1 MHFGWKLRQSVL
13 MLNNNLKLL
22 TKWNMAKDLFSTLDL
37 NLLRT
42 FIILHQ
48 ERNMRRAAERLF
60 VSQPAVSKALQ
71 RLRDH
76 FEDEL
81 FVKTHHGLRAT
92 EYANDLAES
101 LAPLLDDIST
111 TINGSKA
118 FNPLEMNGTVKIALA
133 PFILSSYAS
142 EIFQAIRQA
151 APHVQIHLLNWS
163 RSTMEEI
170 IKDEVVLGVN
180 YEINHAPKELLTK
193 MIVKDEFCAYVRKDH
208 PLQGHRLQ
216 ISDCN
221 DLEFATVIAADW
233 NSNISFSEKIMK
245 IKGVEP
251 KIAFRSELP
260 SAIIDVVANS
270 DMVFPASKTVNVD
283 KLYKLRRLDIELDGM
298 VIEPCL
304 HAYFHHKNRRNET
317 VHWLRN
323 IVTEVIISHLERP
336 QEQ

>member
-1 MHFGWKLRQSVL
+1 
-13 MLNNNLKLL
+13 
-22 TKWNMAKDLFSTLDL
+22 MAKDLFSNLDL

-48 ERNMRRAAERLF
+48 ERNMRRASERLF

-92 EYANDLAES
+92 EYANELAEN
-101 LAPLLDDIST
+101 LAPLLDEISST
-111 TINGSKA
+111 LNGSKD
-118 FNPLEMNGTVKIALA
+118 FDPQELNGTLKIALA

-142 EIFQAIRQA
+142 EIFQAIRKQA
-151 APHVQIHLLNWS
+151 PNVQIHLLSWS

-180 YEINHAPKELLTK
+180 YEIDHAPKELLAK
-193 MIVKDEFCAYVRKDH
+193 LIVQDAFCAYVRKDH
-208 PLQGHRLQ
+208 PLKDNKLS
-216 ISDCN
+216 ISNCES
-221 DLEFATVIAADW
+221 LEFATIIAADW

-245 IKGVEP
+245 IRGLEP

-283 KLYKLRRLDIELDGM
+283 KLSQLRRLDIEFDGM

-304 HAYFHHKNRRNET
+304 HAYYHHKNRRNET

-323 IVTEVIISHLERP
+323 IVTDIITSHLERTAS
-336 QEQ
+336 Q

>member
-1 MHFGWKLRQSVL
+1 
-13 MLNNNLKLL
+13 
-22 TKWNMAKDLFSTLDL
+22 MAKDLFSTLDL

-101 LAPLLDDIST
+101 LAPLLDDISIT
-111 TINGSKA
+111 LNGSKA

>member
-1 MHFGWKLRQSVL
+1 

-22 TKWNMAKDLFSTLDL
+22 STWNMAKDLFSNLDL

-92 EYANDLAES
+92 EYANELAEN
-101 LAPLLDDIST
+101 LAPLLDEISIT
-111 TINGSKA
+111 LNGSKD
-118 FNPLEMNGTVKIALA
+118 FDPLELNGTIKIAVA

-142 EIFQAIRQA
+142 EIFQAIRSQA
-151 APHVQIHLLNWS
+151 PNVQIHLLNWS
-163 RSTMEEI
+163 RSTMDQI
-170 IKDEVVLGVN
+170 IKDDVLLGVN

-193 MIVKDEFCAYVRKDH
+193 LIVKDAFCAYVRKDH
-208 PLQGHRLQ
+208 PLKGNRLQ
-216 ISDCN
+216 ISDCE

-233 NSNISFSEKIMK
+233 NSNISFAEKLMK
-245 IKGVEP
+245 IRGIEP
-251 KIAFRSELP
+251 SIAFRSELP

-283 KLYKLRRLDIELDGM
+283 KISHLRRLDIEFDGI

-304 HAYFHHKNRRNET
+304 HAYYHHKNRRNET
-317 VHWLRN
+317 VHWLRS
-323 IVTEVIISHLERP
+323 IVTEVITKNLERS
-336 QEQ
+336 QQQ

>member
-1 MHFGWKLRQSVL
+1 MHFGWKLLQSVL

-101 LAPLLDDIST
+101 LAPLLDDISI

-221 DLEFATVIAADW
+221 DLEFATVIVADW

>member
-101 LAPLLDDIST
+101 LAPLLDDISI

-233 NSNISFSEKIMK
+233 NSNILFQK
-245 IKGVEP
+245 
-251 KIAFRSELP
+251 RS
-260 SAIIDVVANS
+260 
-270 DMVFPASKTVNVD
+270 
-283 KLYKLRRLDIELDGM
+283 
-298 VIEPCL
+298 
-304 HAYFHHKNRRNET
+304 
-317 VHWLRN
+317 
-323 IVTEVIISHLERP
+323 
-336 QEQ
+336 

>member
-101 LAPLLDDIST
+101 LAPLLDDISI
-111 TINGSKA
+111 TINGSKV

>member
-1 MHFGWKLRQSVL
+1 
-13 MLNNNLKLL
+13 
-22 TKWNMAKDLFSTLDL
+22 MAKDLFSNLDL

-48 ERNMRRAAERLF
+48 ERNMRRASERLF

-92 EYANDLAES
+92 EYANELAEN
-101 LAPLLDDIST
+101 LAPLLDEISST
-111 TINGSKA
+111 LNGSKD
-118 FNPLEMNGTVKIALA
+118 FDPQELNGTLKIALA

-142 EIFQAIRQA
+142 EIFQAIRKQA
-151 APHVQIHLLNWS
+151 PNVQIHLLSWS

-180 YEINHAPKELLTK
+180 YEIDHAPKELLAK
-193 MIVKDEFCAYVRKDH
+193 LIVQDAFCAYVRKDH
-208 PLQGHRLQ
+208 PLKDNKLS
-216 ISDCN
+216 ISNCES
-221 DLEFATVIAADW
+221 LEFATIIAADW

-245 IKGVEP
+245 IRGLEP

-270 DMVFPASKTVNVD
+270 DMVFPASKTVNAD
-283 KLYKLRRLDIELDGM
+283 KLSQLRRLDIEFDGM

-304 HAYFHHKNRRNET
+304 HAYYHHKNRRNET

-323 IVTEVIISHLERP
+323 IVTDIITGHLERTAS
-336 QEQ
+336 Q

>member
-101 LAPLLDDIST
+101 LAPLLDDISI

-118 FNPLEMNGTVKIALA
+118 FNPLEMSGTVKIALA

>member
-1 MHFGWKLRQSVL
+1 
-13 MLNNNLKLL
+13 
-22 TKWNMAKDLFSTLDL
+22 MAKDLFSNLDL

-48 ERNMRRAAERLF
+48 ERNMRRASERLF

-92 EYANDLAES
+92 EYANELAEN
-101 LAPLLDDIST
+101 LAPLLDEISST
-111 TINGSKA
+111 LNGSKDFA
-118 FNPLEMNGTVKIALA
+118 PQELNGTLKIALA

-142 EIFQAIRQA
+142 EIFKAIRKQA
-151 APHVQIHLLNWS
+151 PNVQIHLLNWS

-180 YEINHAPKELLTK
+180 YEIDHAPKELLAK
-193 MIVKDEFCAYVRKDH
+193 LIVQDAFCAYVRKDH
-208 PLQGHRLQ
+208 PLKDNKLS
-216 ISDCN
+216 ISNCES
-221 DLEFATVIAADW
+221 LEFATIIAADW

-245 IKGVEP
+245 IRGLEP

-270 DMVFPASKTVNVD
+270 DMVFPASKTVNAD
-283 KLYKLRRLDIELDGM
+283 KLSQLRRLDIEFDGM

-304 HAYFHHKNRRNET
+304 HAYYHHKNRRNET

-323 IVTEVIISHLERP
+323 IVTDIITGHIERTAS
-336 QEQ
+336 Q

>member
-101 LAPLLDDIST
+101 LAPLLDDISI

-118 FNPLEMNGTVKIALA
+118 FNPLEMNGKRSLWHHLFLVLTRVRSFKPSGKL
-133 PFILSSYAS
+133 PLMSKFI
-142 EIFQAIRQA
+142 
-151 APHVQIHLLNWS
+151 
-163 RSTMEEI
+163 
-170 IKDEVVLGVN
+170 
-180 YEINHAPKELLTK
+180 
-193 MIVKDEFCAYVRKDH
+193 C
-208 PLQGHRLQ
+208 
-216 ISDCN
+216 
-221 DLEFATVIAADW
+221 
-233 NSNISFSEKIMK
+233 
-245 IKGVEP
+245 
-251 KIAFRSELP
+251 
-260 SAIIDVVANS
+260 
-270 DMVFPASKTVNVD
+270 
-283 KLYKLRRLDIELDGM
+283 
-298 VIEPCL
+298 
-304 HAYFHHKNRRNET
+304 
-317 VHWLRN
+317 
-323 IVTEVIISHLERP
+323 
-336 QEQ
+336 

>member
-1 MHFGWKLRQSVL
+1 
-13 MLNNNLKLL
+13 
-22 TKWNMAKDLFSTLDL
+22 
-37 NLLRT
+37 
-42 FIILHQ
+42 
-48 ERNMRRAAERLF
+48 
-60 VSQPAVSKALQ
+60 
-71 RLRDH
+71 
-76 FEDEL
+76 
-81 FVKTHHGLRAT
+81 
-92 EYANDLAES
+92 
-101 LAPLLDDIST
+101 ISI

>member
-1 MHFGWKLRQSVL
+1 
-13 MLNNNLKLL
+13 
-22 TKWNMAKDLFSTLDL
+22 MAKDLFSTLDL

-81 FVKTHHGLRAT
+81 FVKSHHGLRAT

-101 LAPLLDDIST
+101 LAPLLDDISI

>member
-1 MHFGWKLRQSVL
+1 
-13 MLNNNLKLL
+13 
-22 TKWNMAKDLFSTLDL
+22 MAKDLFSTLDL

-42 FIILHQ
+42 FMILHQ

-101 LAPLLDDIST
+101 LAPLLDDISI

-270 DMVFPASKTVNVD
+270 DMVFPASKTVNID

>member
-1 MHFGWKLRQSVL
+1 
-13 MLNNNLKLL
+13 
-22 TKWNMAKDLFSTLDL
+22 MAKDLFSNLDL

-48 ERNMRRAAERLF
+48 ERNMRRASERLF

-92 EYANDLAES
+92 EYANELAEN
-101 LAPLLDDIST
+101 LAPLLDEISST
-111 TINGSKA
+111 LNGSKDFA
-118 FNPLEMNGTVKIALA
+118 PQELNGTLKIALA

-142 EIFQAIRQA
+142 EIFQAIRKQA
-151 APHVQIHLLNWS
+151 PNVQIHLLNWS

-180 YEINHAPKELLTK
+180 YEIDHAPKELLAK
-193 MIVKDEFCAYVRKDH
+193 LIVQDAFCAYVRKDH
-208 PLQGHRLQ
+208 PLKDNKLS
-216 ISDCN
+216 ISNCES
-221 DLEFATVIAADW
+221 LEFATIIAADW

-245 IKGVEP
+245 IRGLEP

-260 SAIIDVVANS
+260 SAIIDVVTNS
-270 DMVFPASKTVNVD
+270 DMVFPASKTVNAD
-283 KLYKLRRLDIELDGM
+283 KLSQLRRLDIEFDGM

-304 HAYFHHKNRRNET
+304 HAYYHHKNRRNET

-323 IVTEVIISHLERP
+323 IVTDIITGHLERTAS
-336 QEQ
+336 Q

>member
-1 MHFGWKLRQSVL
+1 
-13 MLNNNLKLL
+13 
-22 TKWNMAKDLFSTLDL
+22 MAKDLFSNLDL

-48 ERNMRRAAERLF
+48 ERNMRRASERLF

-92 EYANDLAES
+92 EYANELAEN
-101 LAPLLDDIST
+101 LAPLLDEISST
-111 TINGSKA
+111 LNGSKDFA
-118 FNPLEMNGTVKIALA
+118 PQELNGTLKIALA

-142 EIFQAIRQA
+142 EIFQAIRKQA
-151 APHVQIHLLNWS
+151 PNVQIHLLSWS

-180 YEINHAPKELLTK
+180 YEIDHAPKELLAK
-193 MIVKDEFCAYVRKDH
+193 LIVQDAFCAYVRKDH
-208 PLQGHRLQ
+208 PLKDNKLS
-216 ISDCN
+216 ISNCES
-221 DLEFATVIAADW
+221 LEFATIIAADW

-245 IKGVEP
+245 IRGLEP

-270 DMVFPASKTVNVD
+270 DMVFPASKTVNAD
-283 KLYKLRRLDIELDGM
+283 KLSQLRRLDIEFDGM

-304 HAYFHHKNRRNET
+304 HAYYHHKNRRNET

-323 IVTEVIISHLERP
+323 IVTDIITGHLERTAS
-336 QEQ
+336 Q

>member
-1 MHFGWKLRQSVL
+1 MHFGWKLLQSVL

-101 LAPLLDDIST
+101 LAPLLDDISI

>member
-1 MHFGWKLRQSVL
+1 
-13 MLNNNLKLL
+13 
-22 TKWNMAKDLFSTLDL
+22 MAKDLFSNLDL

-92 EYANDLAES
+92 EYANELAEN
-101 LAPLLDDIST
+101 LGPLLDEISNT
-111 TINGSKA
+111 LNGSKT

-142 EIFQAIRQA
+142 EIFQAIRLA
-151 APHVQIHLLNWS
+151 APNVQVHLLNWS

-170 IKDEVVLGVN
+170 IKDDVMLGVN
-180 YEINHAPKELLTK
+180 YDINHAPKELLTK
-193 MIVKDEFCAYVRKDH
+193 MIVKDTFCAYVRKDH
-208 PLQGHRLQ
+208 PLKGERLQ
-216 ISDCN
+216 ISDCK

-245 IKGVEP
+245 IRGVEP

-283 KLYKLRRLDIELDGM
+283 KLHKLRRLDIEFDGI

-304 HAYFHHKNRRNET
+304 HAYYHHKNRRNET

-323 IVTEVIISHLERP
+323 IVTEIIAGHLERTSY
-336 QEQ
+336 Q

>member
-1 MHFGWKLRQSVL
+1 MHFGWKLLQSVL

-22 TKWNMAKDLFSTLDL
+22 TKWNMAKDLFSNLDL

-101 LAPLLDDIST
+101 LAPLLDDISI

>member
-22 TKWNMAKDLFSTLDL
+22 TKWNMAKDQFSTLDL

-101 LAPLLDDIST
+101 LAPLLDDISI

>member
-1 MHFGWKLRQSVL
+1 
-13 MLNNNLKLL
+13 
-22 TKWNMAKDLFSTLDL
+22 MAKDLFSTLDL

-101 LAPLLDDIST
+101 LAPLLDDISI

-118 FNPLEMNGTVKIALA
+118 FNPLEMSGTVKIALA

>member
-1 MHFGWKLRQSVL
+1 
-13 MLNNNLKLL
+13 
-22 TKWNMAKDLFSTLDL
+22 MAKDLFSTLDL

-101 LAPLLDDIST
+101 LAPLLDDISI

>member
-1 MHFGWKLRQSVL
+1 
-13 MLNNNLKLL
+13 
-22 TKWNMAKDLFSTLDL
+22 MAKDLFSTLDL

-101 LAPLLDDIST
+101 LAPLLDEISI

>member
-1 MHFGWKLRQSVL
+1 
-13 MLNNNLKLL
+13 
-22 TKWNMAKDLFSTLDL
+22 MAKDLFSTLDL

-48 ERNMRRAAERLF
+48 ERNMRRVAERLF

-101 LAPLLDDIST
+101 LAPLLDDISI

>member
-1 MHFGWKLRQSVL
+1 MHFGWKLHQSVL

-101 LAPLLDDIST
+101 LAPLLDDISI

>member
-101 LAPLLDDIST
+101 LAPLLDDISI

-304 HAYFHHKNRRNET
+304 NAYFHHKNRRNET

>member
-1 MHFGWKLRQSVL
+1 
-13 MLNNNLKLL
+13 
-22 TKWNMAKDLFSTLDL
+22 MAKDLFSNLDL

-48 ERNMRRAAERLF
+48 ERNMRRASERLF

-92 EYANDLAES
+92 EYANELAEN
-101 LAPLLDDIST
+101 LAPLLDEISST
-111 TINGSKA
+111 LNGSKDFA
-118 FNPLEMNGTVKIALA
+118 PQELNGTLKIALA

-142 EIFQAIRQA
+142 EIFQAIRKQA
-151 APHVQIHLLNWS
+151 PNVQIHLLNWS

-180 YEINHAPKELLTK
+180 YEIDHAPKELLAK
-193 MIVKDEFCAYVRKDH
+193 LIVQDAFCAYVRKDH
-208 PLQGHRLQ
+208 PLKDNKLS
-216 ISDCN
+216 ISNCES
-221 DLEFATVIAADW
+221 LEFATIIAADW

-245 IKGVEP
+245 IRGLEP

-270 DMVFPASKTVNVD
+270 DMVFPASKTVNAD
-283 KLYKLRRLDIELDGM
+283 KLSQLRRLDIEFDGM

-304 HAYFHHKNRRNET
+304 HAYYHHKNRRNET

-323 IVTEVIISHLERP
+323 IVTDIITGHLERTAS
-336 QEQ
+336 Q

>member
-1 MHFGWKLRQSVL
+1 
-13 MLNNNLKLL
+13 
-22 TKWNMAKDLFSTLDL
+22 MAKDLFSNLDL

-48 ERNMRRAAERLF
+48 ERNMRRASERLF

-92 EYANDLAES
+92 EYAKELAEN
-101 LAPLLDDIST
+101 LAPLLDEISST
-111 TINGSKA
+111 LNGSKDFA
-118 FNPLEMNGTVKIALA
+118 PQELNGTLKIALA

-142 EIFQAIRQA
+142 EIFQAIRKQA
-151 APHVQIHLLNWS
+151 PNVQIHLLSWS

-180 YEINHAPKELLTK
+180 YEIDYAPKELLSK
-193 MIVKDEFCAYVRKDH
+193 LIVQDAFCAYVRKDH
-208 PLQGHRLQ
+208 PLKDNKLS
-216 ISDCN
+216 ISNCEG
-221 DLEFATVIAADW
+221 LEFATIIAADW
-233 NSNISFSEKIMK
+233 NSNISLSEKIMK
-245 IKGVEP
+245 IKGLEP

-283 KLYKLRRLDIELDGM
+283 KLYKLRRLDIELEGM
-298 VIEPCL
+298 VVEPAL
-304 HAYFHHKNRRNET
+304 LAYYHHKNRRNEM

-323 IVTEVIISHLERP
+323 LVTKIIVGHLEIAT
-336 QEQ
+336 EQ

>member
-92 EYANDLAES
+92 EYANDLVES
-101 LAPLLDDIST
+101 LAPLLDDISI

>member
-101 LAPLLDDIST
+101 LAPLLDDISIT
-111 TINGSKA
+111 LNGSKA

>member
-13 MLNNNLKLL
+13 MLNNNPKLL

-101 LAPLLDDIST
+101 LAPLLDDISI

>member
-1 MHFGWKLRQSVL
+1 
-13 MLNNNLKLL
+13 
-22 TKWNMAKDLFSTLDL
+22 MAKDLFSTLDL

-101 LAPLLDDIST
+101 LAPLLDDISI

-233 NSNISFSEKIMK
+233 NSNISFSEKIKK

>member
-1 MHFGWKLRQSVL
+1 
-13 MLNNNLKLL
+13 
-22 TKWNMAKDLFSTLDL
+22 MAKDLFSTLDL

-101 LAPLLDDIST
+101 LAPLLDDISI

-151 APHVQIHLLNWS
+151 APYVQIHLLNWS

-304 HAYFHHKNRRNET
+304 NAYFHHKNRRNET

>member
-1 MHFGWKLRQSVL
+1 
-13 MLNNNLKLL
+13 
-22 TKWNMAKDLFSTLDL
+22 MAKDLFSTLDL

>member
-1 MHFGWKLRQSVL
+1 
-13 MLNNNLKLL
+13 
-22 TKWNMAKDLFSTLDL
+22 MAKDLFSNLDL

-48 ERNMRRAAERLF
+48 ERNMRRAADRMF

-76 FEDEL
+76 FDDEL

-101 LAPLLDDIST
+101 LAPLLDEISIT
-111 TINGSKA
+111 LNGSKD

-151 APHVQIHLLNWS
+151 APNVQIHLLNWS
-163 RSTMEEI
+163 RSTMDEI
-170 IKDEVVLGVN
+170 IKDEVLLGVN
-180 YEINHAPKELLTK
+180 YEINHSPKELLTK
-193 MIVKDEFCAYVRKDH
+193 EIVKDAFCAYVRKDH
-208 PLQGHRLQ
+208 PLQGDRLRV
-216 ISDCN
+216 SDCQH
-221 DLEFATVIAADW
+221 LEFATVIAADW

-298 VIEPCL
+298 VIEPSL
-304 HAYFHHKNRRNET
+304 LAYYHHKNRRNDM

-323 IVTEVIISHLERP
+323 IVTEIITGHLDRDH
-336 QEQ
+336 QQ

>member
-1 MHFGWKLRQSVL
+1 
-13 MLNNNLKLL
+13 
-22 TKWNMAKDLFSTLDL
+22 MAKDLFSTLDL

-101 LAPLLDDIST
+101 LAPLLDDISI
-111 TINGSKA
+111 TINGSRA

>member
-1 MHFGWKLRQSVL
+1 
-13 MLNNNLKLL
+13 
-22 TKWNMAKDLFSTLDL
+22 MAKDLFSTLDL

-92 EYANDLAES
+92 EYANDLVES
-101 LAPLLDDIST
+101 LAPLLDDISI

>member
-1 MHFGWKLRQSVL
+1 
-13 MLNNNLKLL
+13 
-22 TKWNMAKDLFSTLDL
+22 MAKDLFSTLDL

-101 LAPLLDDIST
+101 LAPLLDDISI

-221 DLEFATVIAADW
+221 DLEFATVIVADW